1 MSKQDF
7 LLPEDVLL
15 LNKFKDIGELSSG
28 TALEN
33 NKREMIIIQT
43 EATLRNRKTM
53 VDLDKSNK
61 TFSITIMGL
70 TFIQIALAM
79 FDSVFQI
86 TTYENK
92 AKGYVYLVIF
102 FITMF
107 YIARM
112 IYKDL
117 KNNAN

>member
-1 MSKQDF
+1 MINK
-7 LLPEDVLL
+7 ELL
-15 LNKFKDIGELSSG
+15 LKEDLELLNDMEKINTESGGYNKL
-28 TALEN
+28 TVL
-33 NKREMIIIQT
+33 QT

-61 TFSITIMGL
+61 RFSLSIMGL

-86 TTYENK
+86 TTHEDK
-92 AKGYVYLVIF
+92 ANGYVYLAIF
-102 FITMF
+102 FITMS

-112 IYKDL
+112 IYKDI
-117 KNNAN
+117 KK